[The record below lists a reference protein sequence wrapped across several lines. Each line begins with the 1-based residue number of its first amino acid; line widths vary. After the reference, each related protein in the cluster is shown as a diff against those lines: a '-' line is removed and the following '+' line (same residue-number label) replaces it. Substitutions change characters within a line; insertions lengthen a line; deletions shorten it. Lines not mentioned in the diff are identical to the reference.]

1 MSDINLFSL
10 WTPIDLEKA
19 ASADD
24 DGSKAPIAGIV
35 STDSKDLQGDMI
47 LQDGC
52 DWSYFLTK
60 GWFNY
65 EHKQGPENIVGIPE
79 SVQPMTLPDGRAA
92 TRVKGYLLID
102 RPQAKEV
109 YEAAKAIQKS
119 GGGRSIGFSVEGQV
133 LERDKRNANVI
144 TKARILNVSVTAH
157 PVNPD
162 ARLEVLARSLD
173 AVYTTRTAADN
184 GDAPMAVDIEK
195 GDVGYQAP
203 SQPDA
208 SAALSSLVPESLEGK
223 PSEVSE
229 PSEDLSSMIEGMLRR
244 VLKDEMQK
252 MMNED
257 LDRVMDSA
265 KAYTGEGSVE
275 DAEKSADARPPMI
288 SFNQMSQLMGKVFPQ
303 IPQSEQ
309 RAMARKLLSAAKGYK
324 L

>member
-1 MSDINLFSL
+1 MSDVNLFSI
-10 WTPIDLEKA
+10 WTPIDLQKA
-19 ASADD
+19 DPSAGDN
-24 DGSKAPIAGIV
+24 KAPIAGIV

-47 LQDGC
+47 QQEGC
-52 DWSYFLTK
+52 DWDYFLSK

-65 EHKQGPENIVGIPE
+65 EHKQGPENIVGIPQE
-79 SVQPMTLPDGRAA
+79 VSPTTLPDGRRA
-92 TRVKGYLLID
+92 TRVKGYLLLD

-133 LERDKRNANVI
+133 LERDKRNPHII

-173 AVYTTRTAADN
+173 AVYSTRTLEN
-184 GDAPMAVDIEK
+184 TGDDPMSQDLEK

-203 SQPDA
+203 ASPAPDA
-208 SAALSSLVPESLEGK
+208 SLSSLVEQSLEGK
-223 PSEVSE
+223 PSEASQ
-229 PSEDLSSMIEGMLRR
+229 PSEDLSTMIEGLLRR
-244 VLKDEMQK
+244 VMKDEMRK
-252 MMNED
+252 MMDDEV
-257 LDRVMDSA
+257 DRVMDSA
-265 KAYTGEGSVE
+265 KAYHSGDKLEEAEKAEGS
-275 DAEKSADARPPMI
+275 RPPMV

-303 IPQSEQ
+303 IPASEQ